1 MNQQHL
7 HRDGADQ
14 VVVPEVGRP
23 TYVRGLVG
31 MNRPSAQRFLHSA
44 ALTAEKLSEGAR
56 GGRG

>member
-14 VVVPEVGRP
+14 VVASEVRHP
-23 TYVRGLVG
+23 TRVRGPFG
-31 MNRPSAQRFLHSA
+31 MNRPSAQGFLHSA
-44 ALTAEKLSEGAR
+44 ALTSERLSEGAR